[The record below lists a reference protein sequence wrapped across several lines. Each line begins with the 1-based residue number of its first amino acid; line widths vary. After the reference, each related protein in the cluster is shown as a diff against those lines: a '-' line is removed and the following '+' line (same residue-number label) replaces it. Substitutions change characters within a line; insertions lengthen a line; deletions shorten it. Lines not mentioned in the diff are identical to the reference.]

1 MALNSRGIPNM
12 KRNSLSSMHRQSGAS
27 ALVIL
32 IMVLFF
38 GGLLTLALKLG
49 PAYLDDKTIS
59 EAVESIRD
67 TEGLSRMGPAQI
79 RSLINKRL
87 IVNNVRSLEAE
98 AITVEKQGD
107 VAVIKVEYDYRT
119 NLFSNVDA
127 IVHFK
132 HEYEMSG
139 Q

>member
-1 MALNSRGIPNM
+1 M
-12 KRNSLSSMHRQSGAS
+12 KQNSLSSMRTQSGAS